1 MQNATLPVAGV
12 SPMSTYQPQQPYAYM
27 PPPTNGLAIAGAVL
41 SIVGLLT
48 FGILSPLGLVL
59 SLVALGKPYGKGWA
73 WTGVILGFLGLC
85 GWGITLFVAGAAI
98 MAALG
103 LSVAAFAFVNSEK
116 VELTTDMAMIAVQVE
131 QYRESN
137 NRILPANL
145 EILTISD
152 STRLDPWGT
161 PYRYVL
167 DDTVKMGYDLISDGK
182 DKSPGTVD
190 DVHLSRIEK
199 YWEDAFEQFEV
210 KVQEIERGDEDAS
223 EPPAPGGTEGQDIGG
238 DSPG

>member
-1 MQNATLPVAGV
+1 
-12 SPMSTYQPQQPYAYM
+12 MSTYQPQQPYAYM

-48 FGILSPLGLVL
+48 GGILSPLGLVL

-85 GWGITLFVAGAAI
+85 GWGIALLVAGAAI
-98 MAALG
+98 MTALG
-103 LSVAAFAFVNSEK
+103 LGVAAFAFANSEK

-145 EILTISD
+145 ELLTISE

-167 DDTVKMGYDLISDGK
+167 DDTVKMGFDIISDGE
-182 DKSPGTVD
+182 DKTQGTAD
-190 DVHLSRIEK
+190 DVHLSRIEE

-210 KVQEIERGDEDAS
+210 KVKEIETGDDAS
-223 EPPAPGGTEGQDIGG
+223 DQPAPGGTEGEGIGN
-238 DSPG
+238 DSSG